1 MRSPAERY
9 LTEEA
14 ARKIDCPMFKYVVN
28 ETDVVQDGRAPI
40 YVHESCR
47 GSGCI
52 MWRWGYTGNDRYSG
66 AGYCGMAGDVTT

>member
-1 MRSPAERY
+1 MRSAAQRY

-14 ARKIDCPMFKYVVN
+14 AKKIDCPMFRYAYN
-28 ETDVVQDGRAPI
+28 EAEVIQDGRAPI
-40 YVHESCR
+40 YVHQSCR
-47 GSGCI
+47 ASDCI